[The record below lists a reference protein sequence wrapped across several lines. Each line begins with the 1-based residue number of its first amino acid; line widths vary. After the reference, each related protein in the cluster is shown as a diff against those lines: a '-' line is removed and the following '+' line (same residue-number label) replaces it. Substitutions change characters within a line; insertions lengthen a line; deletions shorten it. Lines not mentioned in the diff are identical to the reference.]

1 MTEKSKQNPVF
12 SSHVQ
17 TSGSK
22 SENLVIDKGR
32 RRLLQGALAAPL
44 MNSRVFA
51 QTGKT
56 FDTIIVGAGV
66 FGAWTAWHLSRAGQS
81 VALVDSWGPGNAR
94 SSSGGESRV
103 IRTAYG
109 PDAIYSRMAQ
119 ESLLW
124 WRALSSRQSQPIFH
138 PTGVL
143 WLSSYRDNY
152 IETSIKNLKQLGV
165 RHEVLNEEELANRY
179 PQIDMQDIKI
189 GFLEQDGGALLARRG
204 VQAVVAEAI
213 AAGCKLIIDKAEAPL
228 QNGDS
233 IFVRLAG
240 AQTLTAANAV
250 YACGPWLPK
259 VFPEIIGPRI
269 RPTRQ
274 LVFFFGTPAGDHR
287 FAPPQLPVWADFNG
301 GDIFYGIPDLES
313 RGFKIAHDVHGP
325 EFDPDTRQPH
335 GSHLEA
341 EQKVRTYLQKR
352 FPDLAAA
359 PLLGVRICQYENS
372 SNGDYLLDRHPIFKG
387 VWLVGGGSGH
397 GYKNGPAVG
406 AQVAA
411 GVMGR
416 SDYQAEPRF
425 TLASKLTIHNRAVH

>member
-1 MTEKSKQNPVF
+1 MTI
-12 SSHVQ
+12 
-17 TSGSK
+17 K
-22 SENLVIDKGR
+22 SENIAVDKGR
-32 RRLLQGALAAPL
+32 RRLLQGVLAAPL
-44 MNSRVFA
+44 INRRVFA
-51 QTGKT
+51 QNGKT

-66 FGAWTAWHLSRAGQS
+66 FGAWTAWHLSRAGQT
-81 VALVDSWGPGNAR
+81 VALVDAWGPGNVR

-119 ESLLW
+119 ESLLQ
-124 WRALSSRQSQPIFH
+124 WRALSSRQSQAVFH

-152 IETSIKNLKQLGV
+152 FDTSIRNLTRLSI
-165 RHEVLNEEELANRY
+165 RHQVLNEQALTNRY
-179 PQIDMQDIKI
+179 PQINMQDLKA
-189 GFLEQDGGALLARRG
+189 GFLEHDGGALLARRG
-204 VQAVVAEAI
+204 VQAVVAEAV
-213 AAGCKLIIDKAEAPL
+213 AAGSQLIIDKAEAPV
-228 QNGDS
+228 QTGDS
-233 IFVRLAG
+233 VTIRLTSG
-240 AQTLTAANAV
+240 KTLTAANAV

-259 VFPEIIGPRI
+259 VFPEVIGPRI

-274 LVFFFGTPAGDHR
+274 VVFFFGTPPGDTR

-325 EFDPDTRQPH
+325 EFDPDTRLPR

-341 EQKVRTYLQKR
+341 EQTIRTYLKKR

-372 SNGDYLLDRHPIFKG
+372 SNGDYLLDQHPTLNR
-387 VWLVGGGSGH
+387 VWLAGGGSGH
-397 GYKNGPAVG
+397 GFKNGPAVG

-411 GVMGR
+411 GVMGK
-416 SDYQAEPRF
+416 SDYRSEPRF
-425 TLASKLTIHNRAVH
+425 SLASKSTVHNRAVH

>member
-1 MTEKSKQNPVF
+1 MTIN
-12 SSHVQ
+12 
-17 TSGSK
+17 
-22 SENLVIDKGR
+22 KGR
-32 RRLLQGALAAPL
+32 RRLLQGVLAAPL
-44 MNSRVFA
+44 INSRTFA
-51 QTGKT
+51 KANRY
-56 FDTIIVGAGV
+56 FDTIIIGAGV

-81 VALVDSWGPGNAR
+81 VALVDAWGPGNAR

-119 ESLLW
+119 KSLLQ
-124 WRALSSRQSQPIFH
+124 WRALSARQSQPIFH
-138 PTGVL
+138 STGVL
-143 WLSSYRDNY
+143 WLSSFRDDY
-152 IETSIKNLKQLGV
+152 IKTSIENLSQLGI
-165 RHEVLNEEELANRY
+165 RHEVLNEQVLANRY
-179 PQIDMQDIKI
+179 PQINMQDLKI

-204 VQAVVAEAI
+204 VQAVVAEAV
-213 AAGCKLIIDKAEAPL
+213 AAGTKLIIDKAGAPV

-233 IFVRLAG
+233 VAIRLAG
-240 AQTLTAANAV
+240 GEILTATNAV

-259 VFPEIIGPRI
+259 VFPEVIGQRI

-274 LVFFFGTPAGDHR
+274 VVFFFGTPAGDTR
-287 FAPPQLPVWADFNG
+287 FAPPELPVWADFNG

-325 EFDPDTRQPH
+325 EFDPDTRQPR

-341 EQKVRTYLQKR
+341 EQNIRTYLQKR
-352 FPDLAAA
+352 FPDLATA

-372 SNGDYLLDRHPIFKG
+372 SNGDYLLDRHPAVKG

-406 AQVAA
+406 EQVAA
-411 GVMGR
+411 GVMGK
-416 SDYQAEPRF
+416 SNFQLEPRF
-425 TLASKLTIHNRAVH
+425 SLASKLTNHKRAVH

>member
-1 MTEKSKQNPVF
+1 MTQP
-12 SSHVQ
+12 
-17 TSGSK
+17 GSMAI
-22 SENLVIDKGR
+22 NTGR
-32 RRLLQGALAAPL
+32 RRLLQGVLAAPL
-44 MNSRVFA
+44 VNSRVFA
-51 QTGKT
+51 NTGKT
-56 FDTIIVGAGV
+56 FDTIIIGAGV

-81 VALVDSWGPGNAR
+81 VALVDAWGAGNAR

-119 ESLLW
+119 KSLLQ
-124 WRALSSRQSQPIFH
+124 WRALSARQSQPVFH

-143 WLSSYRDNY
+143 WLSSFRDDY
-152 IETSIKNLKQLGV
+152 IKTSIKNLGQLGI
-165 RHEVLNEEELANRY
+165 RHEVLQEQALANRY
-179 PQIDMQDIKI
+179 PQMDMQDLKI

-204 VQAVVAEAI
+204 VQAVVAEAV
-213 AAGCKLIIDKAEAPL
+213 AAGVKLLIGKAEAPV
-228 QNGDS
+228 QHGDS
-233 IFVRLAG
+233 VVVRLAG
-240 AQTLTAANAV
+240 GQSLTAASAV

-259 VFPEIIGPRI
+259 VFPDVIGPRI

-274 LVFFFGTPAGDHR
+274 VVFFFGTPVGDTR
-287 FAPPQLPVWADFNG
+287 FAPPELPIWADFNG

-325 EFDPDTRQPH
+325 EFDPDTRQPR

-341 EQKVRTYLQKR
+341 EQNVRRYLQKR
-352 FPDLAAA
+352 FPDLATA

-372 SNGDYLLDRHPIFKG
+372 SNGDYLLDRHPALKG

-397 GYKNGPAVG
+397 GYKNGPEVG

-411 GVMGR
+411 GVMGA
-416 SDYQAEPRF
+416 SNFQPEPRF
-425 TLASKLTIHNRAVH
+425 SLATKLTTHNRAVH

>member
-1 MTEKSKQNPVF
+1 MT
-12 SSHVQ
+12 
-17 TSGSK
+17 TK
-22 SENLVIDKGR
+22 SENIAINTGR
-32 RRLLQGALAAPL
+32 RRLLQGVLAAPL
-44 MNSRVFA
+44 VNSRVFA
-51 QTGKT
+51 QAGKK
-56 FDTIIVGAGV
+56 FDTIIIGAGV

-81 VALVDSWGPGNAR
+81 VALVDAWGPGNAR

-119 ESLLW
+119 ESLLQ
-124 WRALSSRQSQPIFH
+124 WRALSSRQSQPVFH

-152 IETSIKNLKQLGV
+152 IDTSIKNLSQLGI
-165 RHEVLNEEELANRY
+165 RHKVLDEQALAYRY
-179 PQIDMQDIKI
+179 PQINMQDLKI
-189 GFLEQDGGALLARRG
+189 GFLEHDGGALLARRG
-204 VQAVVAEAI
+204 VQAVVAEAV
-213 AAGCKLIIDKAEAPL
+213 AAGSELIIGKAEAPV

-233 IFVRLAG
+233 VKVRLAG
-240 AQTLTAANAV
+240 GRTLTAANAV
-250 YACGPWLPK
+250 YACGPWLAK
-259 VFPEIIGPRI
+259 VFPEVIGLRI

-274 LVFFFGTPAGDHR
+274 VVFFFGTPAGDTR

-325 EFDPDTRQPH
+325 EFDPDTRQPR

-359 PLLGVRICQYENS
+359 PLLGVRVCQYENS
-372 SNGDYLLDRHPIFKG
+372 SNGDYLLDRHPTLNR

-411 GVMGR
+411 GVMEK

-425 TLASKLTIHNRAVH
+425 SLASKLTTHNRAVH

>member
-1 MTEKSKQNPVF
+1 MTTKPK
-12 SSHVQ
+12 HVAV
-17 TSGSK
+17 
-22 SENLVIDKGR
+22 NKGR
-32 RRLLQGALAAPL
+32 RRLLQGVLAAPL
-44 MNSRVFA
+44 VSSRVFA
-51 QTGKT
+51 RTGNV

-66 FGAWTAWHLSRAGQS
+66 FGAWTAWHLAQAGQS
-81 VALVDSWGPGNAR
+81 VALIDAWGPGNAR

-119 ESLLW
+119 DSLAQ
-124 WRALSSRQSQPIFH
+124 WRALSSRQSQPVFH

-143 WLSSYRDNY
+143 WLSSNRDNY
-152 IETSIKNLKQLGV
+152 IDTSIKTLKQLGI
-165 RHEVLNEEELANRY
+165 RHEVLNEQALTTRY
-179 PQIDMQDIKI
+179 PQIDMQDLKI
-189 GFLEQDGGALLARRG
+189 GFLENDAGALLARRG
-204 VQAVVAEAI
+204 VQAVVAEAVT
-213 AAGCKLIIDKAEAPL
+213 AGCKLIIDKAEAPL

-233 IFVRLAG
+233 VMVRLAG
-240 AQTLTAANAV
+240 GRTLTAANAV

-259 VFPEIIGPRI
+259 VFPEVIGPRI

-274 LVFFFGTPAGDHR
+274 IVLFFGTPAGDSR
-287 FAPPQLPVWADFNG
+287 FASPQLPVWADFNS

-335 GSHLEA
+335 GFHHET
-341 EQKVRTYLQKR
+341 EQNARTYLKKR

-359 PLLGVRICQYENS
+359 PLLGVRVCQYENS
-372 SNGDYLLDRHPIFKG
+372 SNGDYLLDRHPALKG

-411 GVMGR
+411 GVTGK
-416 SDYQAEPRF
+416 SNYKAEPRF
-425 TLASKLTIHNRAVH
+425 SLASKLSVHKRAVH

>member
-1 MTEKSKQNPVF
+1 MTIN
-12 SSHVQ
+12 
-17 TSGSK
+17 
-22 SENLVIDKGR
+22 KGR
-32 RRLLQGALAAPL
+32 RRLLQGVLAAPL
-44 MNSRVFA
+44 INSRTFA
-51 QTGKT
+51 KANRY
-56 FDTIIVGAGV
+56 FDTIIIGAGV

-81 VALVDSWGPGNAR
+81 VALVDAWGPGNAR

-119 ESLLW
+119 KSLLQ
-124 WRALSSRQSQPIFH
+124 WRALSARQSQPIFH
-138 PTGVL
+138 STGVL
-143 WLSSYRDNY
+143 WLSSFRDDY
-152 IETSIKNLKQLGV
+152 IKTSIENLSQLGI
-165 RHEVLNEEELANRY
+165 RHEVLNEQVLANRY
-179 PQIDMQDIKI
+179 PQINMQDLKI

-204 VQAVVAEAI
+204 VQAVVAEAV
-213 AAGCKLIIDKAEAPL
+213 AAGTKLIIDKAGAPV

-233 IFVRLAG
+233 VAIRLAG
-240 AQTLTAANAV
+240 GEILTATNAV

-259 VFPEIIGPRI
+259 VFPEVIGQRI

-274 LVFFFGTPAGDHR
+274 VVFFFGTPAGDTR
-287 FAPPQLPVWADFNG
+287 FAPPELPVWADFNG

-325 EFDPDTRQPH
+325 EFDPDTRQPR

-341 EQKVRTYLQKR
+341 EQNIRTYLQKR
-352 FPDLAAA
+352 FPDLATA

-372 SNGDYLLDRHPIFKG
+372 SNGDYLLDRHPAVKG

-406 AQVAA
+406 KQVAA
-411 GVMGR
+411 GVMEA
-416 SDYQAEPRF
+416 SNFQPDPRF
-425 TLASKLTIHNRAVH
+425 SLASKLTNHKRAVH

>member
-1 MTEKSKQNPVF
+1 MTTETKKDPGVLCST
-12 SSHVQ
+12 Q
-17 TSGSK
+17 TSDSE
-22 SENLVIDKGR
+22 SENLRINKSR
-32 RRLLQGALAAPL
+32 RRLLKGALLSPL
-44 MNSRVFA
+44 MINRVFA
-51 QTGKT
+51 QAGKT

-81 VALVDSWGPGNAR
+81 VALVDAWGPGNAR

-119 ESLLW
+119 ESLLQ

-152 IETSIKNLKQLGV
+152 IDTSIKNLDLLGI
-165 RHEVLNEEELANRY
+165 RHEVLNERTLANRY
-179 PQIDMQDIKI
+179 PQIDMQGVKI
-189 GFLEQDGGALLARRG
+189 GFLEQDAGALLARRG
-204 VQAVVAEAI
+204 VQAVVAEAV
-213 AAGCKLIIDKAEAPL
+213 AAGSKLIIDKAQAPI
-228 QNGDS
+228 QNGNS
-233 IFVRLAG
+233 VIVRLTG
-240 AQTLTAANAV
+240 GQTLTAANAV

-259 VFPEIIGPRI
+259 VFPEVIGPRI

-274 LVFFFGTPAGDHR
+274 LVFFFGTQAGDRR

-341 EQKVRTYLQKR
+341 EQKVRVYLQKR
-352 FPDLAAA
+352 FPDLATA
-359 PLLGVRICQYENS
+359 PLLGLRVCQYENS
-372 SNGDYLLDRHPIFKG
+372 SNGDYLLDRHPVLKG

-406 AQVAA
+406 AQVTA
-411 GVMGR
+411 GVMKNAN
-416 SDYQAEPRF
+416 YQAEPRF
-425 TLASKLTIHNRAVH
+425 SLASKLTVHNRAVH

>member
-1 MTEKSKQNPVF
+1 MTTKTEI
-12 SSHVQ
+12 
-17 TSGSK
+17 TA
-22 SENLVIDKGR
+22 IDKGR
-32 RRLLQGALAAPL
+32 RRLLQGVLAAPL
-44 MNSRVFA
+44 LNSHVFA
-51 QTGKT
+51 QTGHT
-56 FDTIIVGAGV
+56 FDTIVVGAGV

-81 VALVDSWGPGNAR
+81 VALIDAWGPGNAR

-119 ESLLW
+119 ASLVQ
-124 WRALSSRQSQPIFH
+124 WRALSSRQSQPVFH

-152 IETSIKNLKQLGV
+152 IDSSIRNLSQLDI
-165 RHEVLNEEELANRY
+165 RHAVLDEQTLANRY

-189 GFLEQDGGALLARRG
+189 GFLEHDGGALLARRG
-204 VQAVVAEAI
+204 VQAVTAEAV
-213 AAGCKLIIDKAEAPL
+213 AAGCKLIIGKAEAPE

-233 IFVRLAG
+233 VKVRLADG
-240 AQTLTAANAV
+240 RTLTAANVV

-259 VFPEIIGPRI
+259 VFPGVIGARI

-274 LVFFFGTPAGDHR
+274 VVFFFGTPAGDKR

-325 EFDPDTRQPH
+325 EFDPDTRQPR

-372 SNGDYLLDRHPIFKG
+372 SNGDYLLDRHPELKS

-411 GVMGR
+411 GVMEK
-416 SDYQAEPRF
+416 SDYRAEPRF
-425 TLASKLTIHNRAVH
+425 SLASKLTTHDRAVH